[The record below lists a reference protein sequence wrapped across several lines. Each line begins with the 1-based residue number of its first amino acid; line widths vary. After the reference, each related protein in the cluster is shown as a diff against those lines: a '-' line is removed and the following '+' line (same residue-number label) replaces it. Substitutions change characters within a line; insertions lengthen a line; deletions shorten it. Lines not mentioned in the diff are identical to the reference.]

1 MKLKNQNQSLLNL
14 ILILSLIFL
23 LDRPIIAVIGPNG
36 EETPEDQ
43 LQYILPEEAAGQSKT
58 ELMIPYNPNPQSTIR
73 GRDPASFHRRPV
85 DSLNPQSS
93 FPTNT
98 MSSEQ
103 AADSGIIP
111 QPLSDEQ
118 DEFNEFEDPL
128 SQSENYD
135 QSLTQEQENIDLQPF
150 VRLPPLRPSG
160 EIIETV
166 LPNSV
171 RSDESLFQKGET
183 EPTKT
188 SVDQEEPNAIQE
200 DYQWDS
206 AQKHFQP
213 NLRDG
218 LTQQDSSDLYY
229 DVEKD
234 KTPVPQTQLGHPVEE
249 FDQNSPP
256 DVERSLTTYDPKI
269 PVIEGNFV
277 PDPIPVEF
285 QNPEQSSVKENSSS
299 QNLPTSFIP
308 NPETEKIEQE
318 ARFDDPTIPPQ
329 SSTSQFQEATQLQQ
343 PTHKLVSEKI
353 SDQATLDPSQETI
366 PAPMIQAQEEATKT
380 KQPEEDAATKTLKA
394 PSIKQK
400 TQRAKPTA
408 KTKSKQKTS
417 KTVSLPA
424 AKTNENT
431 NTITINVGQTSPQN
445 GQIPNFG
452 GMPGFFYSPF
462 FNPLQFMPS
471 GYPAITW
478 PYSSA
483 PGAANQQQ
491 GQGGQMAQFPGQA
504 QGLPQQIGSPQNS
517 QAMPGQST
525 SAPISQPVAL
535 SSTPVLSG
543 SSMPSS
549 SSLSA
554 QRTDLVAAI
563 KALRTKLEQ
572 TSLSSLLGSDL
583 KNFNSRLDEFQTI
596 VDLILARGYELFITT
611 LLAETETVKTE
622 MTELSALITVMVES
636 GRSSSDQ
643 DQVRPFSL
651 KSYDKDSVTVLNRF
665 SDILGSLIE
674 AEAFALTMQHL
685 GLLDKFLASCKIIM
699 FPPFTPFYS
708 IDPLDG
714 DRQFRASYDKFVG
727 KLNAMATS
735 LNSSDIREK
744 QSIPEPLLT
753 MLEEMDY
760 SPDLMAIQPFGFKE
774 NTTLNLYTKY
784 TKDNFPK
791 DQPSRNKISAALSK
805 DIFRDILATAL
816 VRLILIG
823 AEIFVDKFEAST
835 FFKSIPEAL
844 RLMFVASIEN
854 LYAVKVAS
862 IVETSASGPTK
873 KRIRHTVL
881 DKLDEEL
888 EGLISTKQT
897 STGFRKLAVNSGTS
911 FRDFQILQLLAKAEA
926 LLRISGPG
934 EVAYE
939 ATTAA
944 ARILKDYKDGTA
956 ILCKIFLTYTD
967 MTFSIIDPSGIAI
980 KQISDSTINRLF
992 AALED
997 ANEDSRTITGT
1008 AKAQYTAAR
1017 TQLMDCVKRNSPF
1030 TARLAQTNQAAK
1042 TKLNSFISRP

>member
-1 MKLKNQNQSLLNL
+1 MTGL
-14 ILILSLIFL
+14 
-23 LDRPIIAVIGPNG
+23 GPNG
-36 EETPEDQ
+36 EEIPEDQ
-43 LQYILPEEAAGQSKT
+43 LQDIVPEEAAGQSKT
-58 ELMIPYNPNPQSTIR
+58 ELMIPYNPNPQSTLR

-93 FPTNT
+93 FPINT
-98 MSSEQ
+98 MSSKQ

-111 QPLSDEQ
+111 PSLSDEQ
-118 DEFNEFEDPL
+118 DEFDEFEDSL
-128 SQSENYD
+128 NQSENPD
-135 QSLTQEQENIDLQPF
+135 QSLTQEQENIYPQHF
-150 VRLPPLRPSG
+150 VQLPPLRPQG

-166 LPNSV
+166 EPNLDQ
-171 RSDESLFQKGET
+171 SDESLFQED
-183 EPTKT
+183 EPESSEPMQT
-188 SVDQEEPNAIQE
+188 SIDQQNPNPPQKY
-200 DYQWDS
+200 DQWDS
-206 AQKHFQP
+206 AQKHFQS
-213 NLRDG
+213 NLRGG
-218 LTQQDSSDLYY
+218 LTQQGSSDLYY

-596 VDLILARGYELFITT
+596 VDLILARGIDLFITT

-685 GLLDKFLASCKIIM
+685 GLLDKFLSSCKIIM

-714 DRQFRASYDKFVG
+714 DRQFRASYDKFVS

-753 MLEEMDY
+753 MLEEMDS
-760 SPDLMAIQPFGFKE
+760 SPDLMAIQPFGLKE
-774 NTTLNLYTKY
+774 NITLKRYPVY
-784 TKDNFPK
+784 TKDNFLK
-791 DQPSRNKISAALSK
+791 YDQPSRNKISAELSK

-934 EVAYE
+934 EVGYE

>member
-1 MKLKNQNQSLLNL
+1 MKLKNQNQSLLSL
-14 ILILSLIFL
+14 ILALSLIFL
-23 LDRPIIAVIGPNG
+23 LSKPMSAGLGPNG
-36 EETPEDQ
+36 EEISDDQ
-43 LQYILPEEAAGQSKT
+43 LQDIVPEEDRLPRKT
-58 ELMIPYNPNPQSTIR
+58 EFMIPYNPDPQHTLRSR
-73 GRDPASFHRRPV
+73 APASYHQIPV
-85 DSLNPQSS
+85 DSLNPPQSS
-93 FPTNT
+93 FPINDAIH
-98 MSSEQ
+98 SEQ
-103 AADSGIIP
+103 AANFGVIP
-111 QPLSDEQ
+111 PPLSS
-118 DEFNEFEDPL
+118 NENP
-128 SQSENYD
+128 D
-135 QSLTQEQENIDLQPF
+135 QSLIQEQENINLQPF
-150 VRLPPLRPSG
+150 VRLPPLRPPG

-166 LPNSV
+166 EPNPGQF
-171 RSDESLFQKGET
+171 DESLLHED
-183 EPTKT
+183 EPEFSEPMQT
-188 SVDQEEPNAIQE
+188 SVGQQEPNPLQE
-200 DYQWDS
+200 ADQWDS

-213 NLRDG
+213 DSQGG
-218 LTQQDSSDLYY
+218 LPQQGSSDVYY
-229 DVEKD
+229 VVEKD
-234 KTPVPQTQLGHPVEE
+234 KDHVPPPQQGHPINEP
-249 FDQNSPP
+249 DLISPP
-256 DVERSLTTYDPKI
+256 DVERLLTTYDPEI
-269 PVIEGNFV
+269 PVITGKAQSAPISDEFV
-277 PDPIPVEF
+277 
-285 QNPEQSSVKENSSS
+285 NPEQSDV
-299 QNLPTSFIP
+299 
-308 NPETEKIEQE
+308 IE
-318 ARFDDPTIPPQ
+318 DPTMPP
-329 SSTSQFQEATQLQQ
+329 SSRSQAQQTTQIQQ
-343 PTHKLVSEKI
+343 QPPTHKIVSKKI
-353 SDQATLDPSQETI
+353 SDQAALDPSQETI
-366 PAPMIQAQEEATKT
+366 PAPMIPTQEEANET
-380 KQPEEDAATKTLKA
+380 KQPEADAVTKTLKA
-394 PSIKQK
+394 PSV
-400 TQRAKPTA
+400 KPTKKTS

-483 PGAANQQQ
+483 PGAANQGQ
-491 GQGGQMAQFPGQA
+491 GQNGQLIQFPGQA

-554 QRTDLVAAI
+554 QRTDLVSAI

-596 VDLILARGYELFITT
+596 VDLILARGYELFTT
-611 LLAETETVKTE
+611 ALLAETETVKTE

-665 SDILGSLIE
+665 SDILRSLIE

-854 LYAVKVAS
+854 LYAVKLAS
-862 IVETSASGPTK
+862 MTETSASGPTK
-873 KRIRHTVL
+873 KSMRHTVL

-888 EGLISTKQT
+888 ERSLSTKQT

-939 ATTAA
+939 ATTPA

-956 ILCKIFLTYTD
+956 ILCKIFLTYND
-967 MTFSIIDPSGIAI
+967 MTFSIIDPNGIAI
-980 KQISDSTINRLF
+980 KQVSDSTINRLY

>member
-111 QPLSDEQ
+111 QPLSDEL
-118 DEFNEFEDPL
+118 DGFEASL
-128 SQSENYD
+128 SQSKNHN
-135 QSLTQEQENIDLQPF
+135 QPLTQEQENIYPQHF
-150 VRLPPLRPSG
+150 VQLPPLRPPG

-166 LPNSV
+166 EPNPGQ
-171 RSDESLFQKGET
+171 SDENLFQEGET
-183 EPTKT
+183 EY
-188 SVDQEEPNAIQE
+188 SADQQEPNSFQE
-200 DYQWDS
+200 DDQWDS

-213 NLRDG
+213 NLRGG
-218 LTQQDSSDLYY
+218 LTQQGSSDVYY

-234 KTPVPQTQLGHPVEE
+234 KTPVPPTQIGHPTQLGHPVEE

-256 DVERSLTTYDPKI
+256 DVERSLTTYDPEI
-269 PVIEGNFV
+269 PVIQGKFV
-277 PDPIPVEF
+277 PAPIPDEF
-285 QNPEQSSVKENSSS
+285 GNPEQIA
-299 QNLPTSFIP
+299 TI
-308 NPETEKIEQE
+308 
-318 ARFDDPTIPPQ
+318 DDPTMQPAP
-329 SSTSQFQEATQLQQ
+329 TSQAQETTQIQKQ
-343 PTHKLVSEKI
+343 NPPTHKIVSEKL
-353 SDQATLDPSQETI
+353 SDQAVIEPLQKGTI
-366 PAPMIQAQEEATKT
+366 LAPMIQAQEEATKT

-596 VDLILARGYELFITT
+596 VDLILARGIDLFITT

-685 GLLDKFLASCKIIM
+685 GLLDKFLSSCKIIM

-714 DRQFRASYDKFVG
+714 DRQFRASYDKFVS

-735 LNSSDIREK
+735 LNSSDIKEK
-744 QSIPEPLLT
+744 QSIPEPLLA

-760 SPDLMAIQPFGFKE
+760 SPDLMVIQPFGFKE
-774 NTTLNLYTKY
+774 NSTLKRYPVHL
-784 TKDNFPK
+784 KDNFLK
-791 DQPSRNKISAALSK
+791 YDQSLRNKISAELSK